1 MPTVKPKT
9 TTRKLSAVKVRVKRI
24 NPDAV
29 IPSYKTE
36 GAACFDLVTMD
47 DIVLSNINVRAEAL
61 MVHTGLAFEIPKGYH
76 MKIYLRS
83 SIGLKTKLRLA
94 NGTGI
99 IDSDYRG
106 EVMLLVENA
115 SRDVVIIPKGT
126 RIAQGIIEKN
136 IPVIFEEVKEL
147 SETKRGDGGFGS
159 TGKI

>member
-9 TTRKLSAVKVRVKRI
+9 TTRKLSAVKVRVKKI

-29 IPSYKTE
+29 IPSYKTD
-36 GAACFDLVTMD
+36 GAACFDLVTRD
-47 DIVLSNINVRAEAL
+47 DITLPTTNVCTKAL

-83 SIGLKTKLRLA
+83 SIGLTTKLRLA

-106 EVMLLVENA
+106 EVMLLVENI
-115 SRDVVIIPKGT
+115 SRDLVVIPKGT

-136 IPVIFEEVKEL
+136 IPVVFEEVQEL
-147 SETKRGDGGFGS
+147 GETKRGDGGFGS